1 MIEKYLKV
9 NKKKSVLESLNNYFL
24 DYTPKNIE
32 SSKSLLSD
40 QMDFSTK
47 DKSKQKKGIRRTD
60 LDKPVK
66 NSKFDDYG
74 IWVASKVHKKP

>member
-40 QMDFSTK
+40 QMDFVVK
-47 DKSKQKKGIRRTD
+47 DKNKQKKGIRRTD
-60 LDKPVK
+60 LEKPVNK
-66 NSKFDDYG
+66 NNKFDDYG
-74 IWVASKVHKKP
+74 IWVASKIPNT